1 MKEKVDIN
9 SLLNK
14 VENKDLIK
22 RYIMLI
28 IALFIYAV
36 AYNMFFVNT
45 GLILGGSGGIAI
57 LLKDF
62 LRPSITIAALSVIS
76 LILSAIFMDKRF
88 TINSIVGSILAPLFV
103 ELTKDMVIG
112 FTIPTK
118 DMMLVVICGGFL
130 IGIAN
135 GLSSR
140 SGLSTG
146 GVDTIIHII
155 SKKLKFSH
163 GNLYAIINGI
173 IIILGGFVLGYRIA
187 LYALIDLYIISILTD
202 KVVLGISSN
211 KTFFVVTDKV
221 DEVKEYI
228 TDTLS
233 KGITVLDAIGGYSNN
248 KQDVLMVVVPTLEFY
263 KVREGILSIDQNAFI
278 TITDSYQ
285 VYGEN
290 KHNKKKGVK

>member
-1 MKEKVDIN
+1 MNNKKIDIN
-9 SLLNK
+9 KLLK
-14 VENKDLIK
+14 KIDSKDLIR

-28 IALFIYAV
+28 ISLLIYSIT
-36 AYNMFFVNT
+36 YNIFFVNT

-57 LLKDF
+57 LLKGF
-62 LRPSITIAALSVIS
+62 FTPSITILALSIIS
-76 LILSAIFMDKRF
+76 LILSAIFMDKGF
-88 TINSIVGSILAPLFV
+88 TINSIVGSLLSPLFV
-103 ELTKDMVIG
+103 ELTKSI
-112 FTIPTK
+112 TLNIPTK
-118 DMMLVVICGGFL
+118 DMMLVVICGGVL

-146 GVDTIIHII
+146 GVDTIVHIL
-155 SKKLKFSH
+155 SRKLKLSH
-163 GNLYAIINGI
+163 GNLYAVINGI
-173 IIILGGFVLGYRIA
+173 IIILGGYIFGYRIV

-211 KTFFVVTDKV
+211 KTFFVVTDKI

-233 KGITVLDAIGGYSNN
+233 KGVTVLDAIGGYSNN
-248 KQDVLMVVVPTLEFY
+248 KQDMLMVVVPTLEFY
-263 KVREGILSIDQNAFI
+263 KTREGILAIDPDAFI

-290 KHNKKKGVK
+290 KHKKKGVK

>member
-1 MKEKVDIN
+1 MKEKLDIN
-9 SLLNK
+9 ELLSR

-22 RYIMLI
+22 RYTMLI
-28 IALFIYAV
+28 ISLVLYAI

-57 LLKDF
+57 LLKNYIT
-62 LRPSITIAALSVIS
+62 PSLTILGLSIIS
-76 LILSAIFMDKRF
+76 LILSMIFMDKRF
-88 TINSIVGSILAPLFV
+88 TINSIVGAILAPLFV
-103 ELTKDMVIG
+103 ELTKN
-112 FTIPTK
+112 FTIDISK
-118 DMMLVVICGGFL
+118 NDIMLVVICGGVL
-130 IGIAN
+130 IGVAN

-155 SKKLKFSH
+155 SRKLKISH

-173 IIILGGFVLGYRIA
+173 IIILGGFVLGYRIV

-211 KTFFVVTDKV
+211 KTFFVVTEKV

-233 KGITVLDAIGGYSNN
+233 KGVTVLDAIGGYSNS
-248 KQDVLMVVVPTLEFY
+248 KQELLMVVVPTLEFY
-263 KVREGILSIDQNAFI
+263 KTREGILAIDSEAFI

>member
-263 KVREGILSIDQNAFI
+263 KVREGILSIDPNAFI

-290 KHNKKKGVK
+290 KHKKKGV

>member
-1 MKEKVDIN
+1 MKEKLDIN
-9 SLLNK
+9 ELLSR

-22 RYIMLI
+22 RYTMLI
-28 IALFIYAV
+28 ISLVLYAI

-57 LLKDF
+57 LLKNYIT
-62 LRPSITIAALSVIS
+62 PSLTILGLSIIS
-76 LILSAIFMDKRF
+76 LILSMIFMDKRF
-88 TINSIVGSILAPLFV
+88 TINSIVGAILSPIFV
-103 ELTKDMVIG
+103 ELTKN
-112 FTIPTK
+112 FTIDIPK
-118 DMMLVVICGGFL
+118 NDIMLVVICGGVL
-130 IGIAN
+130 IGFAN

-155 SKKLKFSH
+155 SRKLKISH

-173 IIILGGFVLGYRIA
+173 IIILGGFVLGYRIV

-211 KTFFVVTDKV
+211 KTFFVVTEKV

-233 KGITVLDAIGGYSNN
+233 KGVTVLDAIGGYSNS
-248 KQDVLMVVVPTLEFY
+248 KQELLMVVVPTLEFY
-263 KVREGILSIDQNAFI
+263 KTREGILAIDSEAFI

>member
-1 MKEKVDIN
+1 MKEKLDIN
-9 SLLNK
+9 SLLNQ
-14 VENKDLIK
+14 VENKDLIR
-22 RYIMLI
+22 RYLLLI
-28 IALFIYAV
+28 ISLFIYAI

-45 GLILGGSGGIAI
+45 GLMLGGSGGIAI

-62 LRPSITIAALSVIS
+62 FSPSLTIAALSIIS
-76 LILSAIFMDKRF
+76 LILSAFLMDKRF

-103 ELTKDMVIG
+103 ELTKNFAIS

-118 DMMLVVICGGFL
+118 DMMLIVICGGVL

-155 SKKLKFSH
+155 SKKLKISH
-163 GNLYAIINGI
+163 GNLYAFINGI
-173 IIILGGFVLGYRIA
+173 IIIIGGFVLGYRIA

-202 KVVLGISSN
+202 KVVLGVSSN
-211 KTFFVVTDKV
+211 KTFFIVTDKI

-228 TDTLS
+228 TNTLS
-233 KGITVLDAIGGYSNN
+233 KGITVLDAVGGYSNN
-248 KQDVLMVVVPTLEFY
+248 KQKVLMVVVPTLEFY
-263 KVREGILSIDQNAFI
+263 KVREGILEIDEDAFI

-290 KHNKKKGVK
+290 KHKKKGVK

>member
-1 MKEKVDIN
+1 MKEKLDIN
-9 SLLNK
+9 SLLNQ
-14 VENKDLIK
+14 VENKDLIR
-22 RYIMLI
+22 RYLLLI
-28 IALFIYAV
+28 ISLFIYAI

-45 GLILGGSGGIAI
+45 GLMLGGSGGIAI

-62 LRPSITIAALSVIS
+62 FSPSLTIAALSIIS
-76 LILSAIFMDKRF
+76 LILSAFLMDKRF

-103 ELTKDMVIG
+103 ELTKNFAIS

-118 DMMLVVICGGFL
+118 DMMLIVICGGVL

-146 GVDTIIHII
+146 GVDTIINII
-155 SKKLKFSH
+155 SKKLKISH
-163 GNLYAIINGI
+163 GNLYAFINGI
-173 IIILGGFVLGYRIA
+173 IIIIGGFVLGYRIA

-202 KVVLGISSN
+202 KVVLGVSSN
-211 KTFFVVTDKV
+211 KTFFIVTDKI

-228 TDTLS
+228 TNTLS
-233 KGITVLDAIGGYSNN
+233 KGITVLDAVGGYSNN
-248 KQDVLMVVVPTLEFY
+248 KQKVLMVVVPTLEFY
-263 KVREGILSIDQNAFI
+263 KVREGILEIDEDAFI

-290 KHNKKKGVK
+290 KHKKKGVK

>member
-1 MKEKVDIN
+1 MKERIDIN
-9 SLLNK
+9 SLLKK

-28 IALFIYAV
+28 ISLFIYAV

-57 LLKDF
+57 LFKDF
-62 LRPSITIAALSVIS
+62 LRPSITIAALSIIS
-76 LILSAIFMDKRF
+76 LILSAFLMDKRF
-88 TINSIVGSILAPLFV
+88 TINSIVGAILSPILV
-103 ELTKDMVIG
+103 ELTKNMVIG

-155 SKKLKFSH
+155 SKKLKLSH
-163 GNLYAIINGI
+163 GNLYALINGI
-173 IIILGGFVLGYRIA
+173 IIVLGGFVLGYRIA

-211 KTFFVVTDKV
+211 KTFFVVTDKI

-233 KGITVLDAIGGYSNN
+233 KGVTVLDAIGGYSNN

-263 KVREGILSIDQNAFI
+263 KTREGILAIDPDAFI

-290 KHNKKKGVK
+290 KHKKKEVK

>member
-1 MKEKVDIN
+1 MKEKLDIN

-57 LLKDF
+57 LVKDF
-62 LRPSITIAALSVIS
+62 LKPSITIAIISVVS
-76 LILSAIFMDKRF
+76 LILSAFLMDKRF
-88 TINSIVGSILAPLFV
+88 TINSIVGSILCPLFV

-135 GLSSR
+135 GLSSK

-155 SKKLKFSH
+155 SKKLKISH

-211 KTFFVVTDKV
+211 KTFFVVTEQV

-228 TDTLS
+228 TGTLS
-233 KGITVLDAIGGYSNN
+233 KGVTVLDAIGGYSNN

-263 KVREGILSIDQNAFI
+263 KVREGILAIDPDAFI

-290 KHNKKKGVK
+290 KHKKKGVK

>member
-1 MKEKVDIN
+1 MKEKLDIN

-57 LLKDF
+57 LVKDF
-62 LRPSITIAALSVIS
+62 LKPSITIAIISVVS
-76 LILSAIFMDKRF
+76 LILSAFLMDKRF
-88 TINSIVGSILAPLFV
+88 TINSIVGSILCPLFV

-135 GLSSR
+135 GLSSK

-155 SKKLKFSH
+155 SKKLKISH

-202 KVVLGISSN
+202 KVVFGISSN
-211 KTFFVVTDKV
+211 KTFFVVTEQV

-228 TDTLS
+228 TGTLS
-233 KGITVLDAIGGYSNN
+233 KGVTVLDAIGGYSNN

-263 KVREGILSIDQNAFI
+263 KVREGILAIDPDAFI

-290 KHNKKKGVK
+290 KHKKKGVK

>member
-1 MKEKVDIN
+1 MKEKIDIN
-9 SLLNK
+9 DLLSR

-22 RYIMLI
+22 RYTMLI
-28 IALFIYAV
+28 ISLIIYAV

-57 LLKDF
+57 LLKNYIT
-62 LRPSITIAALSVIS
+62 PSLTILGLSIIS
-76 LILSAIFMDKRF
+76 LILSMIFMDKRF
-88 TINSIVGSILAPLFV
+88 TINSIVGAILSPIFV
-103 ELTKDMVIG
+103 ELTKN
-112 FTIPTK
+112 FTIDIPK
-118 DMMLVVICGGFL
+118 NDIMLVVICGGVL
-130 IGIAN
+130 IGFAN

-155 SKKLKFSH
+155 SRKLKLSH

-173 IIILGGFVLGYRIA
+173 IIILGGFVYGYRIV

-211 KTFFVVTDKV
+211 KTFFVVTEKIE
-221 DEVKEYI
+221 EVKEYI

-233 KGITVLDAIGGYSNN
+233 KGVTVLDAIGGYTNS
-248 KQDVLMVVVPTLEFY
+248 KQELLMVVVPTLEFY
-263 KVREGILSIDQNAFI
+263 KTREGILAIDPNAFI

-290 KHNKKKGVK
+290 KHSKKKGVK

>member
-1 MKEKVDIN
+1 MKEKIDIN
-9 SLLNK
+9 DLLSR

-22 RYIMLI
+22 RYTMLI
-28 IALFIYAV
+28 ISLIIYAV

-57 LLKDF
+57 LLKSYIT
-62 LRPSITIAALSVIS
+62 PSLTILALSIIS
-76 LILSAIFMDKRF
+76 LILSMIFMDKRF
-88 TINSIVGSILAPLFV
+88 TINSIVGAILAPLFV
-103 ELTKDMVIG
+103 ELTKG
-112 FTIPTK
+112 LTINIPK
-118 DMMLVVICGGFL
+118 NDIMLVVICGGVL

-146 GVDTIIHII
+146 GIDTIVHIM
-155 SKKLKFSH
+155 SRKLKLSH

-173 IIILGGFVLGYRIA
+173 IIILGGFVYGYRIV

-211 KTFFVVTDKV
+211 KTFFVVTEKIE
-221 DEVKEYI
+221 EVKEYI

-233 KGITVLDAIGGYSNN
+233 KGVTVLDAIGGYTNS
-248 KQDVLMVVVPTLEFY
+248 KQELLMVVVPTLEFY
-263 KVREGILSIDQNAFI
+263 KTREGILAIDPNAFI

>member
-1 MKEKVDIN
+1 MKEKIDIN
-9 SLLNK
+9 DLLSR

-22 RYIMLI
+22 RYTMLI
-28 IALFIYAV
+28 ISLIIYAV

-57 LLKDF
+57 LLKNYIS
-62 LRPSITIAALSVIS
+62 PSLTILALSIIS
-76 LILSAIFMDKRF
+76 LILSMIFMDKRF
-88 TINSIVGSILAPLFV
+88 TINSIVGAILAPLFV
-103 ELTKDMVIG
+103 ELTKG
-112 FTIPTK
+112 LTINIPK
-118 DMMLVVICGGFL
+118 NDIMLVVICGGVL

-146 GVDTIIHII
+146 GIDTIVHIM
-155 SKKLKFSH
+155 SRKLKLSH

-173 IIILGGFVLGYRIA
+173 IIILGGFVYGYRIV

-211 KTFFVVTDKV
+211 KTFFVVTEKIE
-221 DEVKEYI
+221 EVKEYI

-233 KGITVLDAIGGYSNN
+233 KGVTVLDAIGGYTNS
-248 KQDVLMVVVPTLEFY
+248 KQELLMVVVPTLEFY
-263 KVREGILSIDQNAFI
+263 KTREGILAIDPNAFI

>member
-1 MKEKVDIN
+1 MKEKIDIN
-9 SLLNK
+9 DLLSR

-22 RYIMLI
+22 RYTMLI
-28 IALFIYAV
+28 ISLIIYAV

-57 LLKDF
+57 LLKSYIS
-62 LRPSITIAALSVIS
+62 PSLTILALSIIS
-76 LILSAIFMDKRF
+76 LILSMILMDKRF
-88 TINSIVGSILAPLFV
+88 TINSIVGAILAPLFV
-103 ELTKDMVIG
+103 ELTKG
-112 FTIPTK
+112 LTINIPNN
-118 DMMLVVICGGFL
+118 DIMLVVICGGVL

-146 GVDTIIHII
+146 GIDTIVHIM
-155 SKKLKFSH
+155 SRKLKLSH

-173 IIILGGFVLGYRIA
+173 IIILGGFVYGYRIV

-211 KTFFVVTDKV
+211 KTFFVVTEKIE
-221 DEVKEYI
+221 EVKEYI

-233 KGITVLDAIGGYSNN
+233 KGVTVLDAIGGYTNS
-248 KQDVLMVVVPTLEFY
+248 KQELLMVVVPTLEFY
-263 KVREGILSIDQNAFI
+263 KTREGILAIDPNAFI

>member
-1 MKEKVDIN
+1 MKEKLDIN
-9 SLLNK
+9 ELLSR

-22 RYIMLI
+22 RYTMLI
-28 IALFIYAV
+28 ISLVLYAI

-57 LLKDF
+57 LLKNYIT
-62 LRPSITIAALSVIS
+62 PSLTILGLSIIS
-76 LILSAIFMDKRF
+76 LILSMIFMDKRF
-88 TINSIVGSILAPLFV
+88 TINSIVGAILSPIFV
-103 ELTKDMVIG
+103 ELTKN
-112 FTIPTK
+112 FTIDIPK
-118 DMMLVVICGGFL
+118 NDIMLVVICGGVL
-130 IGIAN
+130 IGFAN

-155 SKKLKFSH
+155 SRKLKLSH

-173 IIILGGFVLGYRIA
+173 IIILGGFVYGYRIV

-211 KTFFVVTDKV
+211 KTFFVVTEKIE
-221 DEVKEYI
+221 EVKEYI

-233 KGITVLDAIGGYSNN
+233 KGVTVLDAIGGYTNS
-248 KQDVLMVVVPTLEFY
+248 KQELLMVVVPTLEFY
-263 KVREGILSIDQNAFI
+263 KTREGILAIDPNAFI

>member
-1 MKEKVDIN
+1 MKEKLDIN
-9 SLLNK
+9 SLLNQ

-22 RYIMLI
+22 RYLLLI
-28 IALFIYAV
+28 ISLFIYAI

-45 GLILGGSGGIAI
+45 GLMLGGSGGIAI

-62 LRPSITIAALSVIS
+62 FSPSLTIAALSIIS
-76 LILSAIFMDKRF
+76 LILSAFLMDKRF

-103 ELTKDMVIG
+103 ELTKNFAIS

-118 DMMLVVICGGFL
+118 DMMLIVICGGVL

-155 SKKLKFSH
+155 SKKLKISH
-163 GNLYAIINGI
+163 GNLYAFINGI
-173 IIILGGFVLGYRIA
+173 IIIIGGFVLGYRIA

-202 KVVLGISSN
+202 KVVLGVSSN
-211 KTFFVVTDKV
+211 KTFFIVTDKI

-228 TDTLS
+228 TNTLS
-233 KGITVLDAIGGYSNN
+233 KGITVLDAVGGYSNN
-248 KQDVLMVVVPTLEFY
+248 KQKVLMVVVPTLEFY
-263 KVREGILSIDQNAFI
+263 KVREGILEIDEDAFI

-290 KHNKKKGVK
+290 KHKKKGVK

>member
-1 MKEKVDIN
+1 MKEKMDIN
-9 SLLNK
+9 VLLKK

-57 LLKDF
+57 LLKKF
-62 LRPSITIAALSVIS
+62 ITPSVTILGLSILS
-76 LILSAIFMDKRF
+76 LILSAFLMDRRF
-88 TINSIVGSILAPLFV
+88 TINSIVGSLLSPLFV

-118 DMMLVVICGGFL
+118 DMMLVVICGGVL

-135 GLSSR
+135 GLSSK

-155 SKKLKFSH
+155 SRKLKLSH

-173 IIILGGFVLGYRIA
+173 IIVLGGYVFGYRIA

-202 KVVLGISSN
+202 KIVFGISSN
-211 KTFFVVTDKV
+211 KTFFVVTEKV

-228 TDTLS
+228 MDTLS
-233 KGITVLDAIGGYSNN
+233 KGVTVLDAIGGYTNN
-248 KQDVLMVVVPTLEFY
+248 KQELLMVVVPTLEFY
-263 KVREGILSIDQNAFI
+263 KTREGILAIDPDAFI

-290 KHNKKKGVK
+290 KHKKKKGVK

>member
-1 MKEKVDIN
+1 MKEKLDIN
-9 SLLNK
+9 SLLNQ
-14 VENKDLIK
+14 VENKDLIR
-22 RYIMLI
+22 RYLLLI

-45 GLILGGSGGIAI
+45 GLMLGGSGGIAI

-62 LRPSITIAALSVIS
+62 FSPSLTIAVLSIIS
-76 LILSAIFMDKRF
+76 LILSAFLMDKRF

-103 ELTKDMVIG
+103 ELTKNFTIN
-112 FTIPTK
+112 FTIPTN
-118 DMMLVVICGGFL
+118 DMMLVVICGGVL

-155 SKKLKFSH
+155 SKKLKISH
-163 GNLYAIINGI
+163 GNLYAFINGI

-202 KVVLGISSN
+202 KVVLGVSSN
-211 KTFFVVTDKV
+211 KTFFIVTEKI

-228 TDTLS
+228 TNTLS
-233 KGITVLDAIGGYSNN
+233 KGITVLDAVGGYSNN
-248 KQDVLMVVVPTLEFY
+248 KQKVLMVVVPTLEFY
-263 KVREGILSIDQNAFI
+263 KVREGILEIDEDAFI

-285 VYGEN
+285 VFLLLPY
-290 KHNKKKGVK
+290 KILK

>member
-263 KVREGILSIDQNAFI
+263 KVREGILSIDPNAFI

-290 KHNKKKGVK
+290 KHKKKGVQ

>member
-1 MKEKVDIN
+1 MKEKIDIN
-9 SLLNK
+9 DLLSR

-22 RYIMLI
+22 RYTMLI
-28 IALFIYAV
+28 ISLIIYAV
-36 AYNMFFVNT
+36 AYNVFFVNT

-57 LLKDF
+57 LLKNYIS
-62 LRPSITIAALSVIS
+62 PSLTILALSIIS
-76 LILSAIFMDKRF
+76 LILSMIFMDKRF
-88 TINSIVGSILAPLFV
+88 TINSIVGAILAPLFV
-103 ELTKDMVIG
+103 ELTKG
-112 FTIPTK
+112 LTINIPK
-118 DMMLVVICGGFL
+118 NDIMLVVICGGVL

-146 GVDTIIHII
+146 GIDTIVHIM
-155 SKKLKFSH
+155 SRKLKLSH

-173 IIILGGFVLGYRIA
+173 IIILGGFVYGYRIV

-211 KTFFVVTDKV
+211 KTFFVVTEKIE
-221 DEVKEYI
+221 EVKEYI

-233 KGITVLDAIGGYSNN
+233 KGVTVLDAIGGYTNS
-248 KQDVLMVVVPTLEFY
+248 KQELLMVVVPTLEFY
-263 KVREGILSIDQNAFI
+263 KTREGILAIDPNAFI

>member
-1 MKEKVDIN
+1 MKEKLDIN
-9 SLLNK
+9 ELLSR

-22 RYIMLI
+22 RYTMLI
-28 IALFIYAV
+28 ISLVLYAI

-57 LLKDF
+57 LLKNYIT
-62 LRPSITIAALSVIS
+62 PSLTILGLSIIS
-76 LILSAIFMDKRF
+76 LILSMIFMDKRF
-88 TINSIVGSILAPLFV
+88 TINSIVGAILAPIFV
-103 ELTKDMVIG
+103 ELTKN
-112 FTIPTK
+112 FTIDIPK
-118 DMMLVVICGGFL
+118 NDIMLVVICGGVL
-130 IGIAN
+130 IGVAN

-155 SKKLKFSH
+155 SRKLKLSH

-173 IIILGGFVLGYRIA
+173 IIILGGFVYGYRIV

-211 KTFFVVTDKV
+211 KTFFVVTEKIE
-221 DEVKEYI
+221 EVKEYI

-233 KGITVLDAIGGYSNN
+233 KGVTVLDAIGGYTNS
-248 KQDVLMVVVPTLEFY
+248 KQELLMVVVPTLEFY
-263 KVREGILSIDQNAFI
+263 KTREGILAIDPNAFI